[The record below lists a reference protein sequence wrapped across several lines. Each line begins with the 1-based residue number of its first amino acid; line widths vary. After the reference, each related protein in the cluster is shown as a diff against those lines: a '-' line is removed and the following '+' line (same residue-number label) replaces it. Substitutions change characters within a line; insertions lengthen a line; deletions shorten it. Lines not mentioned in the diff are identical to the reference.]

1 MDIVSRQEAKERG
14 LKFYFTG
21 KACKHGHVVERSVN
35 SGCLACQKAYQ
46 QTPEYKAAR
55 KAYHQKPERKAAQKA
70 YQQTPEYKA
79 YQKEYRKGHT
89 VRRWTVLVV
98 QIVVMHGQHSR
109 PRRIIINPKRVMSMP
124 RLLLVDRTGRLLLNT
139 QHNHQPRILRVN
151 TMSLTKTFHSDAF
164 VKM

>member
-79 YQKEYRKGHT
+79 YQKEYRKAYSQTLDGAGGANSGDARAAQQAEAYHYQPKT
-89 VRRWTVLVV
+89 SNGYAEASAGGSNR
-98 QIVVMHGQHSR
+98 QAPAQHSTQ
-109 PRRIIINPKRVMSMP
+109 SSAQ
-124 RLLLVDRTGRLLLNT
+124 NT
-139 QHNHQPRILRVN
+139 AGKYDEFDQDIP
-151 TMSLTKTFHSDAF
+151 F
-164 VKM
+164 